1 MITVFDHYC
10 GRSGFKVINKS
21 RSTISIEGGRVVFKG
36 KAFYP
41 LIILS
46 IVGILFISACAGAA
60 GSAGPAGAAGAAG
73 SAGPAGADGAT
84 GPAGPAGPAGATG
97 ATGAD
102 GAKGST
108 GADSGTATDLSVAV
122 GRNIPGQETLDVTL
136 AGFGRRDVVTL
147 TITESGGPGNNHTVG
162 TVTVSASGAATA
174 TLGSADSLAI
184 PSDLATGVY
193 TLKAEGARNGATAS
207 TALSVFATLL
217 PDPITGE

>member
-60 GSAGPAGAAGAAG
+60 GSAGPAGPAGAAGAAG
-73 SAGPAGADGAT
+73 AAGPAGADGAT
-84 GPAGPAGPAGATG
+84 GPAGATG

>member
-1 MITVFDHYC
+1 
-10 GRSGFKVINKS
+10 VINKD
-21 RSTISIEGGRVVFKG
+21 RSTISIQGGRVVFKG

-60 GSAGPAGAAGAAG
+60 GSVGPAGAAGAAG
-73 SAGPAGADGAT
+73 AAGPAGADGPAGAAGATGPAGADGAT
-84 GPAGPAGPAGATG
+84 GASANAT
-97 ATGAD
+97 AAD
-102 GAKGST
+102 LAVS
-108 GADSGTATDLSVAV
+108 V
-122 GRNIPGQETLDVTL
+122 GRNIPGQETLAVTVS
-136 AGFGRRDVVTL
+136 GFARRDVVTL

>member
-60 GSAGPAGAAGAAG
+60 GSAGSAGSDGAAGAAGPAGAAGAA
-73 SAGPAGADGAT
+73 GAT
-84 GPAGPAGPAGATG
+84 GPAGPAGS
-97 ATGAD
+97 D

-108 GADSGTATDLSVAV
+108 GADANSTAADVSVSV
-122 GRNIPGQETLDVTL
+122 GRNIPGQETLAVTVS
-136 AGFGRRDVVTL
+136 GFDRRDVVTL
-147 TITESGGPGNNHTVG
+147 TITESGGPGNNHIVG
-162 TVTVSASGAATA
+162 TVTVSASGAGTA

-184 PSDLATGVY
+184 PSGLATGVY

>member
-1 MITVFDHYC
+1 
-10 GRSGFKVINKS
+10 VINKD
-21 RSTISIEGGRVVFKG
+21 RSTISIQGGRVVFKG

-60 GSAGPAGAAGAAG
+60 GSAGSVGPAGAAGAAG
-73 SAGPAGADGAT
+73 ATGPAGAAGATGPAGADGA
-84 GPAGPAGPAGATG
+84 AGATG
-97 ATGAD
+97 ASANATAAD
-102 GAKGST
+102 LAVS
-108 GADSGTATDLSVAV
+108 V
-122 GRNIPGQETLDVTL
+122 GRNIPGQETLAVTVS
-136 AGFGRRDVVTL
+136 GFARRDVVTL

>member
-1 MITVFDHYC
+1 M
-10 GRSGFKVINKS
+10 INKD
-21 RSTISIEGGRVVFKG
+21 RSTISIQGGRVVFKG

-60 GSAGPAGAAGAAG
+60 GSVGPAGAAGAAG
-73 SAGPAGADGAT
+73 AAGPAGADGPAGAAGATGPAGADGAT
-84 GPAGPAGPAGATG
+84 GASANAT
-97 ATGAD
+97 AAD
-102 GAKGST
+102 LAVS
-108 GADSGTATDLSVAV
+108 V
-122 GRNIPGQETLDVTL
+122 GRNIPGQETLAVTVS
-136 AGFGRRDVVTL
+136 GFARRDVVTL

>member
-1 MITVFDHYC
+1 
-10 GRSGFKVINKS
+10 VINKD
-21 RSTISIEGGRVVFKG
+21 RSTISIQGGRVVFKG

-60 GSAGPAGAAGAAG
+60 GSAGSVGPAGAAGAAG
-73 SAGPAGADGAT
+73 AAGPAGADGPAGAT
-84 GPAGPAGPAGATG
+84 GPAGADGAAGATG
-97 ATGAD
+97 ASANATAAD
-102 GAKGST
+102 LAVS
-108 GADSGTATDLSVAV
+108 V
-122 GRNIPGQETLDVTL
+122 GRNIPGQETLAVTVS
-136 AGFGRRDVVTL
+136 GFARRDVVTL

>member
-1 MITVFDHYC
+1 M
-10 GRSGFKVINKS
+10 INKD
-21 RSTISIEGGRVVFKG
+21 RSTISIQGGRVVFKG

-60 GSAGPAGAAGAAG
+60 GSAGSVGPAGAAGAAG
-73 SAGPAGADGAT
+73 ATGPAGAAGATGPAGADGA
-84 GPAGPAGPAGATG
+84 AGATG
-97 ATGAD
+97 ASANATAAD
-102 GAKGST
+102 LAVS
-108 GADSGTATDLSVAV
+108 V
-122 GRNIPGQETLDVTL
+122 GRNIPGQETLAVTVS
-136 AGFGRRDVVTL
+136 GFARRDVVTL